1 MNIQDEI
8 IESINQVEFFIN
20 QLINCTN
27 ITNSIWTLRR
37 SEILLQNIRQ
47 NVCTEKIFRILLPK
61 IPEELIY
68 NILSYIA

>member
-8 IESINQVEFFIN
+8 IESIDRLEFFIN

-27 ITNSIWTLRR
+27 ITNSVWALRR

-47 NVCTEKIFRILLPK
+47 NVWKEEIFQILLPK

-68 NILSYIA
+68 NILSYIV

>member
-8 IESINQVEFFIN
+8 IESIDRLEFFIN

-27 ITNSIWTLRR
+27 ITNSIWALRR
-37 SEILLQNIRQ
+37 SETLLQNIRH
-47 NVCTEKIFRILLPK
+47 NVWKEKIFQILLPK
-61 IPEELIY
+61 IPEDLIY

>member
-8 IESINQVEFFIN
+8 IESIDRLEFFIN

-27 ITNSIWTLRR
+27 ITNSVWALRR

-47 NVCTEKIFRILLPK
+47 NVWKEKIFQILLPK

>member
-8 IESINQVEFFIN
+8 IESIDRLEFFIN

-27 ITNSIWTLRR
+27 ITNSVWALRR

-47 NVCTEKIFRILLPK
+47 NVWKEKIFQILLPK

-68 NILSYIA
+68 NIISYIA